1 MDQATGQKILKLTEV
16 TVNNFFTLG
25 SGIYLT
31 LNYGILLD
39 FEETKP
45 YFIENSSHLKIN
57 IPHMIINYI
66 GRKKE

>member
-1 MDQATGQKILKLTEV
+1 V

>member
-31 LNYGILLD
+31 LNYGILLE
-39 FEETKP
+39 FEGFNAFLKK
-45 YFIENSSHLKIN
+45 NSFKGS
-57 IPHMIINYI
+57 NY
-66 GRKKE
+66 

>member
-39 FEETKP
+39 FEE
-45 YFIENSSHLKIN
+45 N
-57 IPHMIINYI
+57 
-66 GRKKE
+66 KEVLSCV